1 MRIEN
6 IDSGDLPM
14 IYIVDASIDVT
25 GAFVCARNEAR
36 LLNGV
41 AQVTLVLPAAT
52 RIAAEELQPFAKV
65 LRLPLVSLRRSV
77 RSFVLYLPALLVAS
91 WRLRQHLR
99 ADRAERL
106 QLNDFY
112 LMHGAVCRLL
122 GYRGQI
128 VTWVRFDPRRYGR
141 LLSGLWLFLGSR
153 TSNRMVAVSRFIQ
166 SILPPH
172 IQTVLLYDTLPEP
185 VSTPPQCVAN
195 HASRPRILAY
205 IGNYIQGKGQDDA
218 ITAFSAVAD
227 RFPDLE
233 LHFHGGDMG
242 LEKNRAYRT
251 RLEQQAQNSGFG
263 ERIHFHDFTRNSATI
278 LHTAYAALNFSHSE
292 SFSMTVLEASSAG
305 LPVIATRSGGPAEIV
320 EEGLTGLLVPVRD
333 VDAMAT
339 AIEEIAKD
347 PTRAKMMGE
356 AARQLVRE
364 RFSCTTHLSELCAL
378 FNLRHQVIN

>member
-6 IDSGDLPM
+6 TGPGHLPM

-25 GAFVCARNEAR
+25 GGFICARNEAR
-36 LLNGV
+36 LLNGI
-41 AQVTLVLPAAT
+41 AHVTLVLPAAT

-65 LRLPLVSLRRSV
+65 LRLPLVNLRRSV
-77 RSFVLYLPALLVAS
+77 RSFVLYLPALLITS
-91 WRLRQHLR
+91 WRLRRHLR

-128 VTWVRFDPRRYGR
+128 VTWIRFDPRRYGR
-141 LLSGLWLFLGSR
+141 LLSGLWLSLGSR

-166 SILPPH
+166 SILPPP
-172 IQTVLLYDTLPEP
+172 IQTVLLYDA
-185 VSTPPQCVAN
+185 PPDSP
-195 HASRPRILAY
+195 ASQPGDHGIIAAEPRILIY

-218 ITAFSAVAD
+218 IMAFSAVAD

-251 RLEQQAQNSGFG
+251 RLEQQAQRSGFS
-263 ERIHFHDFTRNSATI
+263 ERIRFHNFTRNPTAV

-292 SFSMTVLEASSAG
+292 SFSMTVLEASAAG
-305 LPVIATRSGGPAEIV
+305 LPVIATRSGGPTEII
-320 EEGLTGLLVPVRD
+320 EDGLTGLLVPVGD
-333 VDAMAT
+333 VGAMQA
-339 AIEEIAKD
+339 AIIDLSQD
-347 PTRAKMMGE
+347 PARAYTMG
-356 AARQLVRE
+356 AAGHQLVRD
-364 RFSCTTHLSELCAL
+364 RFSKEKYLAGLKVL
-378 FNLRHQVIN
+378 FDI